1 MTYDRKKDY
10 LYRRRRLEGAFSGE
24 DERTERTPAQ
34 KDVACMTPDD
44 DESLRSAHEKMTLM
58 SRTAFHDILNLV
70 SVAQEYDEFIAGEL
84 RKYPELYRHH
94 MCMMRA
100 VGGIQW
106 NAETAGS
113 YLSHGVPPS
122 TWLRLQDVV
131 REAAAA
137 VPHDH
142 VDLVVDVGNAEVF
155 ADELLKKVF
164 FCLVENAL
172 SHGGKVSKIE
182 IAFSEDEAGGR
193 ITVVD
198 DGCGIPA
205 QNKSRIFGQGFG
217 SHTGMGLFFT
227 RRALSI
233 LRFSIRE
240 NGKEGYGARFE
251 IRVPPGLYHSRR
263 NT

>member
-1 MTYDRKKDY
+1 MHPN
-10 LYRRRRLEGAFSGE
+10 YRRRRLEGAFSGK
-24 DERTERTPAQ
+24 DERTECTPAQ
-34 KDVACMTPDD
+34 MDVVGMTPDD

-58 SRTAFHDILNLV
+58 SRTAFHDILNLT

-100 VGGIQW
+100 VGGIRW

-131 REAAAA
+131 GEAAAA

-142 VDLVVDVGNAEVF
+142 VDLVVDVGNAEVY

-172 SHGGKVSKIE
+172 SHGGNTITTITVT
-182 IAFSEDEAGGR
+182 FSEDEAGGR

-217 SHTGMGLFFT
+217 SHTGMGLYFT

-233 LRFSIRE
+233 LRFSIQE
-240 NGKEGYGARFE
+240 NGMEGYGARFE
-251 IRVPPGLYHSRR
+251 IRVPPGLYRSSR